1 MEAGFRA
8 LFIRYAS
15 QRPFELPQNSKTLE
29 KYSQI
34 WEQFICYVIRTTPE
48 EFDEETETGVQYT
61 REQWEC
67 VQRIQGHLA
76 RDMPDDNDPDDEESG
91 QDEESY
97 ERERDPELT
106 SELMGLCRLVLVHDT
121 SRISLY
127 DSPLMHYLAVRG
139 FDTESKSFRSSF
151 FYTPIL
157 AGTLWIARLILLEI
171 AVPSTSWP
179 RLGLQSKAEIHSIPV
194 RIHTIR
200 TEHLCEGSF
209 SPVSSILT
217 QLAMGKKNNSTH
229 ETPSNIHWAEDS
241 QTIFFGGMTV

>member
-1 MEAGFRA
+1 VVKWWGSPKNEV
-8 LFIRYAS
+8 AS

-48 EFDEETETGVQYT
+48 EFDEETETGVQFT

-67 VQRIQGHLA
+67 VQRIQDHLA

-106 SELMGLCRLVLVHDT
+106 SELMDLCRLVLVHDT

-139 FDTESKSFRSSF
+139 FDAESKSFRSSF
-151 FYTPIL
+151 FSSRNHSGRRFFTRPF
-157 AGTLWIARLILLEI
+157 
-171 AVPSTSWP
+171 WP
-179 RLGLQSKAEIHSIPV
+179 AHYGLP
-194 RIHTIR
+194 
-200 TEHLCEGSF
+200 G
-209 SPVSSILT
+209 
-217 QLAMGKKNNSTH
+217 
-229 ETPSNIHWAEDS
+229 
-241 QTIFFGGMTV
+241 

>member
-1 MEAGFRA
+1 M
-8 LFIRYAS
+8 
-15 QRPFELPQNSKTLE
+15 
-29 KYSQI
+29 
-34 WEQFICYVIRTTPE
+34 IRTTPE

-67 VQRIQGHLA
+67 VQRIQDHLA

-97 ERERDPELT
+97 KRERDPELT
-106 SELMGLCRLVLVHDT
+106 SELMDLCRLVLVHDT

-171 AVPSTSWP
+171 AVPSASWP
-179 RLGLQSKAEIHSIPV
+179 RLGL
-194 RIHTIR
+194 
-200 TEHLCEGSF
+200 
-209 SPVSSILT
+209 
-217 QLAMGKKNNSTH
+217 
-229 ETPSNIHWAEDS
+229 
-241 QTIFFGGMTV
+241 